1 MEEINCLVC
10 KNQAKNLSF
19 GGYQYKDKIYALYE
33 CSACGL
39 RFIFP
44 QPTASEADLTYNDIS
59 YWQSGDFAGDKTNYD
74 IYKKQYKKDAEKII
88 KLIKKYNIK
97 QENFLEIG
105 CAQGDLLKELSPY
118 FKKVVGLDVSAPM
131 IKLAREKGLDARLG
145 KIGEIKFAENFN
157 CIYLGDLIEHLAGP
171 VVFFNHLKKI
181 IKKDGLV
188 IIEIP
193 LTYNIYPANLFL
205 SPLVFIKNLLKGIKL
220 TPSSLI
226 FFSSTQR
233 EKNKKI
239 NHYPYHLLEFT
250 PKSARN
256 FVNLIGWQIAYDH
269 VYSGWPKRKYFGF
282 KNFHLVALQII
293 FYFITKYKSFF
304 DLGDRMTIVIRL
316 K

>member
-1 MEEINCLVC
+1 MEEVNCLVC
-10 KNQAKNLSF
+10 KNQAKSLPF

-33 CSACGL
+33 CSSCKL

-44 QPTASEADLTYNDIS
+44 QPTSEEMVRTYNDAN
-59 YWQSGDFAGDKTNYD
+59 YWQSGDFAGGRVSYD
-74 IYKKQYKKDAEKII
+74 IYKKQYQKNARKII
-88 KLIKKYNIK
+88 RLIKKYNIYPG
-97 QENFLEIG
+97 NFLEIG
-105 CAQGDLLKELSPY
+105 CAQGDVLQKLGPY
-118 FKKVVGLDVSAPM
+118 FEKVVGLDVSEPM
-131 IKLAREKGLDARLG
+131 IRLAQNKGLDARLG
-145 KIGEIKFAENFN
+145 KLEEIEFN
-157 CIYLGDLIEHLAGP
+157 ERFDCVYLGDLIEHLAEP
-171 VVFFNHLKKI
+171 VDFFSNLKKI

-193 LTYNIYPANLFL
+193 LTYNIYPANFFL
-205 SPLVFIKNLLKGIKL
+205 SPLIFIKNLLKGVKL

-226 FFSSTQR
+226 FFSSIQR

-256 FVNLIGWQIAYDH
+256 FVNLIGWQIVYDY
-269 VYSGWPKRKYFGF
+269 VYSGWPKRKYFRF
-282 KNFHLVALQII
+282 KNLHLIALQII

-304 DLGDRMTIVIRL
+304 DLGDRMMIAIRL